1 VRPRIL
7 TVEDDEEVRVLVANL
22 LSEAGYAVDQAE
34 DALTAMERLGATDP
48 DLVILDVMMP
58 RVDGFEFLEKIRQT
72 RDVPVIL
79 LTGRGAENEKI
90 RGFRLGADDYV
101 VKPFSPAEL
110 VARVETVL
118 RRTFGSAAPA
128 AAAPAENAL
137 RFEGLEI
144 DRTSREVRVDG
155 RLISL
160 TAKEFDLL
168 AFLAGSPRQVFS
180 RAQLLNQ
187 VWSSSADWQDDATV
201 TEHVRRIRRKV
212 EADPDAPR
220 WIVTVRGAGYRFEP

>member
-7 TVEDDEEVRVLVANL
+7 TVEDDAEVRALVASL

-34 DALTAMERLGATDP
+34 DALTAMERLGATDL

-58 RVDGFEFLEKIRQT
+58 QVDGFEFLEKIRQT

-118 RRTFGSAAPA
+118 RRTFGSTVPAAAPA
-128 AAAPAENAL
+128 ADNAL

-155 RLISL
+155 ALVSL
-160 TAKEFDLL
+160 TAK
-168 AFLAGSPRQVFS
+168 
-180 RAQLLNQ
+180 
-187 VWSSSADWQDDATV
+187 
-201 TEHVRRIRRKV
+201 
-212 EADPDAPR
+212 
-220 WIVTVRGAGYRFEP
+220 